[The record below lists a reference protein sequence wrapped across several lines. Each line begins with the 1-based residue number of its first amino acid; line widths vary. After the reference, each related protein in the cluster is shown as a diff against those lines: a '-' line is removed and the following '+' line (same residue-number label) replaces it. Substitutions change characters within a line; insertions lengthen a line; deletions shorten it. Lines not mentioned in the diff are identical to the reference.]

1 MRAIW
6 LKKLPKKEEEWGKC
20 SIAEARA
27 TDTMIFINFERDWID
42 DLEYNLADHLEKQET
57 NIVDINQKKFGMF
70 QVVIWYP
77 LLKK

>member
-1 MRAIW
+1 MI
-6 LKKLPKKEEEWGKC
+6 
-20 SIAEARA
+20 SINLEK
-27 TDTMIFINFERDWID
+27 DWIE